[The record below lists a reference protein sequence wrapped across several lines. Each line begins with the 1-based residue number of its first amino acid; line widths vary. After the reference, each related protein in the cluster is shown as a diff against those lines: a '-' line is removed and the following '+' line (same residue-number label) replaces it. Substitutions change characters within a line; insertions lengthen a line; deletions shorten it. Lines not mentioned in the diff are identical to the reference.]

1 MSVGSVFEMYLLQ
14 FGWQLYGIVWE
25 VLVGTGL
32 AYIPFF
38 AVIIDNV
45 IKPIESQ
52 EAKAAAVTS
61 LRRVEIDII
70 SMIVVMMVAVS
81 PSMPLHVGNVTAT
94 SACGNNQDMQN
105 TSSTP
110 WGSQFARRDGV
121 QVEIPPWFYALL
133 SVTGGINDAIIS
145 SLPCEP
151 DMRSIAHELST
162 ASIADDV
169 LRNDVS
175 RFNAECYR
183 PGIAWIRNKRV
194 GAAQESFD
202 SGDIQ
207 WVGSQFLIDN
217 FYTNEW
223 AKSPVQGFAFDA
235 SRESDAAHYIASSSN
250 PPPAA
255 GYPSCAEWWEAEP
268 EGLRA
273 RLASEF
279 PPHLYHRIN
288 HIMQDDQLKLH
299 ENAVIKNALKRD
311 WTITGNLAPGQSKDQ
326 SWGEYFASLGTGVGG
341 IIASVFI
348 APVLYGVKFA
358 APLFQSMLLMIVYML
373 LPLALL
379 FGRFSWSTAMQASVF
394 IFGVKFWTV
403 IWSVL
408 NMIDNQML
416 GTIKRM
422 SGVEGLA
429 SITNEMVLLKTSF
442 DLLLLSFYIAAP
454 MFFMQMMSWSGYS
467 RASVANEAS
476 GQGMGAAKQSG
487 QQAVDTGKSAA
498 SKIKT

>member
-32 AYIPFF
+32 AYIPFV

-61 LRRVEIDII
+61 LRRVEIDIV
-70 SMIVVMMVAVS
+70 SMIVVMMLAVS
-81 PSMPLHVGNVTAT
+81 PSMPLYIGNVTAT
-94 SACGNNQDMQN
+94 SACGTNKDMQS

-110 WGSQFARRDGV
+110 WGSQFARMDGTEV
-121 QVEIPPWFYALL
+121 VIPPWFYVLL
-133 SVTGGINDAIIS
+133 SVTGGINDAIIT

-162 ASIADDV
+162 ASISDDV

-175 RFNAECYR
+175 RFNSECYR

-194 GAAQESFD
+194 SEAQDSME

-217 FYTNEW
+217 FYPNEW
-223 AKSPVQGFAFDA
+223 AKSPVENFAFDPTRK
-235 SRESDAAHYIASSSN
+235 SDMGYYCESCPGAIR
-250 PPPAA
+250 PAG
-255 GYPSCAEWWEAEP
+255 GYPSCAEWWESEP
-268 EGLRA
+268 NGLRK
-273 RLASEF
+273 RLADEF

-288 HIMQDDQLKLH
+288 HIMQDDQLKMH

-326 SWGEYFASLGTGVGG
+326 SWGEYFASLGTGFGG

-358 APLFQSMLLMIVYML
+358 APLFQSMLLMMVYML

-403 IWSVL
+403 IWTVL

-442 DLLLLSFYIAAP
+442 DLLILSFYIAAP
-454 MFFMQMMSWSGYS
+454 MFFMQMLNWAGYKNS
-467 RASVANEAS
+467 SVANQATTE
-476 GQGMGAAKQSG
+476 GMGAGKQSG
-487 QQAVDTGKSAA
+487 QTAVETGKSAIPG
-498 SKIKT
+498 K